1 MLSTIIIL
9 FLFYFCMIYFLLP
22 NIHNLIYK
30 HIDCITTDFDTV
42 EDSNPHSGLHLQQ
55 VTSYRFETK
64 DISVISTSLSFYLS
78 DIQKKQKT
86 YGKYWDEYSIYNN
99 TYELIYHAIPN
110 KTICVSKY
118 TPISNIYFKMMEIL
132 LFFDIYSNTSYQ
144 KETTFSS
151 FMNDSSTTNKSKY
164 LQTIKSPVSKPIHIK
179 QPSPFPIKIFH
190 LTECPEGIFEV
201 IANIRNNSMDTYI
214 GIKKNYSMENTKP
227 NIIFENFSNQ
237 GLYSM
242 EHFIYCKNKYHS
254 SIDLI
259 TSDITET
266 IDTNTF
272 TQQLFIQICYAL
284 CIQKKGGSFIFK
296 IFDCFTQHIIDILYI
311 LSSFY
316 EKVYIT
322 KPLICN
328 SFDSE
333 KYIVCKHFLFSTNHA
348 FYPIIQNTLAK
359 IITIEKPISI
369 FRFLNINISSYY
381 FGKLEEINSIFG
393 QQQIE
398 NIYQTIVFMDTIK
411 ELQHISS
418 SETAPI
424 PIYPLVHNPDINTED
439 DFLYHHTLDMIEDFT
454 PLKISI
460 SPVDDNLFTPLSLI
474 IPSENI
480 MNVQNCSKYPS
491 STTSSSSIFQK
502 NKKNKQ
508 KQIVSNQLCT
518 SPPTNNSS
526 MNDLN
531 RVPRRGSNTNL
542 QWYKLNNIIK
552 TNIQKCIHWCI
563 KYNIPYNELHHS
575 ILNMEEFH

>member
-30 HIDCITTDFDTV
+30 HIDCITTDF
-42 EDSNPHSGLHLQQ
+42 EIKN
-55 VTSYRFETK
+55 
-64 DISVISTSLSFYLS
+64 ISVISTSLSFYLS
-78 DIQKKQKT
+78 DIQKKQKI

-118 TPISNIYFKMMEIL
+118 TPISHIYFKMMEIL

-164 LQTIKSPVSKPIHIK
+164 PPTIKSPTSKPIHIK

-190 LTECPEGIFEV
+190 LTECPEAMFEV

-214 GIKKNYSMENTKP
+214 GIQKNHSMENTKP

-237 GLYSM
+237 GLCSM

-284 CIQKKGGSFIFK
+284 CIQKKDGSFIFK
-296 IFDCFTQHIIDILYI
+296 IFNCFTEHTIDILYI

-381 FGKLEEINSIFG
+381 IGKLEEINSIFG

-398 NIYQTIVFMDTIK
+398 NIYQTIVFIDTIK
-411 ELQHISS
+411 ELQNVSL
-418 SETAPI
+418 SETTQI
-424 PIYPLVHNPDINTED
+424 PIYPIIHNQDINTED
-439 DFLYHHTLDMIEDFT
+439 DCLYHHTFDMIEDFT
-454 PLKISI
+454 SLKISM
-460 SPVDDNLFTPLSLI
+460 SSADETSVSNLHLYNDNLFTPLSLI
-474 IPSENI
+474 ISSENR

-491 STTSSSSIFQK
+491 STSSSSIFQK

-518 SPPTNNSS
+518 SHPTNNSS
-526 MNDLN
+526 MIDLN